1 MFCRLGRE
9 GKMKLE
15 EGEVFCPK
23 CNGGGS
29 YPYKFVK
36 LEDPKYCR
44 CNKCLGTGKLDWIEM
59 CVGKKS
65 YMYIKPG
72 VYTQEI
78 DFSEYIRSE
87 VNNVCIIPRRNL

>member
-1 MFCRLGRE
+1 
-9 GKMKLE
+9 MKLE

-44 CNKCLGTGKLDWIEM
+44 CNKCLGTGKLDWIEVCM
-59 CVGKKS
+59 GKRDHWVKINPYDTLTLPILRVYYPKLIAKDLVS
-65 YMYIKPG
+65 YN
-72 VYTQEI
+72 Q
-78 DFSEYIRSE
+78 
-87 VNNVCIIPRRNL
+87 